1 MQYTAVYCT
10 DKLGIKLKLKIP
22 RLMLKNF
29 YQKYIFSFSSLLFCL
44 YYDWLDTCGVEMEG
58 KRQTEKNPAFFT
70 IVTSMQ
76 LVAWLLHVVVFV
88 LGTYML
94 KANEF
99 PHGVTSASGIPT
111 VTITFD
117 WLDDENKVAIS
128 LEAATFTQPLLPTRD
143 DIYGKGAKQSA
154 YLVHETYKTI

>member
-1 MQYTAVYCT
+1 MHQMQYTAVYCT

-22 RLMLKNF
+22 RLMLKNLNKNISFHSAYF
-29 YQKYIFSFSSLLFCL
+29 YSAYIMI
-44 YYDWLDTCGVEMEG
+44 DTCGVEMEG

-76 LVAWLLHVVVFV
+76 LVAWLLHAMVFV

-94 KANEF
+94 KANLF

-111 VTITFD
+111 VTTTFD
-117 WLDDENKVAIS
+117 
-128 LEAATFTQPLLPTRD
+128 
-143 DIYGKGAKQSA
+143 
-154 YLVHETYKTI
+154 